1 MTRHYSRLHKEQDR
15 RSEARNVQPRT
26 LNSPSPLRRT
36 PCTRYP
42 SVTGHTHTPHTQTH
56 TWSHIAYAILALGLR
71 VRARQG
77 QAFCESGQSCDCDA
91 DCAARRVNALAEK
104 FKAEQISRWLLFL
117 SLALS
122 AAAPICTA
130 GVDIIAL
137 RLYLF

>member
-1 MTRHYSRLHKEQDR
+1 MC
-15 RSEARNVQPRT
+15 
-26 LNSPSPLRRT
+26 SPERWTPPLPLRRT

-42 SVTGHTHTPHTQTH
+42 SVTGHTHTPHTPTH
-56 TWSHIAYAILALGLR
+56 TWSIAYAILALGLR
-71 VRARQG
+71 VRVRRG
-77 QAFCESGQSCDCDA
+77 QAFCESGQSCCCDA

-130 GVDIIAL
+130 GVDIIGL
-137 RLYLF
+137 RIYLFQERISDL